1 MDTTREF
8 FLWQGRAIE
17 VLFTPSYSESYRP
30 IYGYALA
37 HLQISAD
44 GRAPLPISE
53 TGYRSRFER
62 ADNIDAVGGAATM
75 RAHGSIARSDPLHG
89 LGPRSRPGSYRCS
102 EKTRPYGPTYFEVN
116 DVA

>member
-8 FLWQGRAIE
+8 FLWQGLAIE
-17 VLFTPSYSESYRP
+17 VLFTPIYSESYHR

-37 HLQISAD
+37 HLQISVE

-62 ADNIDAVGGAATM
+62 ADNIDVTGGAATYA
-75 RAHGSIARSDPLHG
+75 RAWLDRAARSPAWIGAQERARQLS
-89 LGPRSRPGSYRCS
+89 L
-102 EKTRPYGPTYFEVN
+102 F
-116 DVA
+116 